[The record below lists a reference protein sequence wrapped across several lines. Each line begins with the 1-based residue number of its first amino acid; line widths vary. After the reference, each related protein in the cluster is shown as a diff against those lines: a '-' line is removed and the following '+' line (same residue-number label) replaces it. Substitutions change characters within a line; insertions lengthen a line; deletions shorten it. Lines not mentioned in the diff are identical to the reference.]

1 MEEFIKKLI
10 GRLEDEKDKVPVNRL
25 IDDIIKDKPKELG
38 QLIAYR
44 RSIEIVNQLAEEH
57 KGGWIPCSK
66 RLPELFETYI
76 VTIKMKYEWEKEWEY
91 HVDVADYTCDD
102 GYVDG
107 AWNTFNDWCEGQ
119 ECHVIAWQPLP
130 EPYKEENS

>member
-1 MEEFIKKLI
+1 MNKLLGSLHTKI
-10 GRLEDEKDKVPVNRL
+10 LNHKFAEVVSESEVMALVEA
-25 IDDIIKDKPKELG
+25 KE
-38 QLIAYR
+38 R
-44 RSIEIVNQLAEEH
+44 D
-57 KGGWIPCSK
+57 WIPCSE

-102 GYVDG
+102 GYIDG

-130 EPYKEENS
+130 EPYKETEGEAD